1 MMFKTISELNEGLKR
16 NPLCEYGELQL
27 DNYLVVVA
35 ENDEANDC
43 LSSLEDNEYL
53 PLTLAWYDPEGC
65 KFRMYQRA
73 KGIQAIGVSIFG
85 LDMTFLTG
93 IDAVCPVASP
103 LNRLRDYD
111 SSWDESFIR
120 EEPAALNRQALKV
133 LQSLIYLA
141 DRLSF
146 NDRE

>member
-1 MMFKTISELNEGLKR
+1 MMFKTIRELNEDLKR
-16 NPLCEYGELQL
+16 NPQLIYGGLQL

-35 ENDEANDC
+35 EDDETNDC
-43 LSSLEDNEYL
+43 LRSLEDNESL
-53 PLTLAWYDPEGC
+53 PLTLAWYDLEGR
-65 KFRMYQRA
+65 KVRMYQRA
-73 KGIQAIGVSIFG
+73 TGIRAGRITIFG

-93 IDAVCPVASP
+93 VDAVCPVASP
-103 LNRLRDYD
+103 ISRLRDYD
-111 SSWDESFIR
+111 YSWDESFLQ
-120 EEPAALNRQALKV
+120 EEPAALNRQALKI